1 MQVPTHAQ
9 ARVEPAAL
17 TLPQRVVRNAAIQ
30 DWAVLAYFFVLVVC
44 VLNSRGPHWIES
56 IRNLMIDIST
66 FTLILIFVRGEIFK
80 PEGWWAGLAYRIGI
94 FTPPFL
100 SYFQLRW
107 ILPCV
112 TQRALDAQIY
122 AFDQSVF
129 HYEPSVAW
137 DRWVNPSSVEWFAF
151 FYGLYFIIVGI
162 HFIPWLAFGK
172 DSQLFRRFAIGA
184 FVVFLTAH
192 ITYMIVPGF
201 GPYVHLSF
209 QHELQGGRFWKIVLD
224 AVHEDGALKDI
235 FPSLHTAAPS
245 YLLFFSIA
253 NRKET
258 PFKYTWPVLAFFVS
272 QIVIATMFL
281 RWHYLVDIV
290 AGLILALVAVPIGAK
305 VARFEADRRA
315 RLGIVHTIFGIPP
328 FPFSFGKS
336 S

>member
-1 MQVPTHAQ
+1 MEAG
-9 ARVEPAAL
+9 AL
-17 TLPQRVVRNAAIQ
+17 TLPQRVVRNAAVQ
-30 DWAVLAYFFVLVVC
+30 DWGILIYFFVLVAC
-44 VLNSRGPHWIES
+44 VLNSRGPHWVES
-56 IRNLMIDIST
+56 IRNLAIDIFALT
-66 FTLILIFVRGEIFK
+66 AVLVFVRGEIFK
-80 PEGWWAGLAYRIGI
+80 PEGWWSGLAYRIGI
-94 FTPPFL
+94 FVPVFL

-122 AFDQSVF
+122 AFDMRVF
-129 HYEPSVAW
+129 QYEPSVAW
-137 DRWVNPSSVEWFAF
+137 DKFVNPTTVEWFAF
-151 FYGLYFIIVGI
+151 FYGLYFILMGS

-192 ITYMIVPGF
+192 ISYMIVPGF

-209 QHELQGGRFWKIVLD
+209 QNQLEGGRFWKIVLD

-253 NRKET
+253 NRKEI

-272 QIVIATMFL
+272 QIIIATMFL
-281 RWHYLVDIV
+281 RWHYLIDIV
-290 AGLILALVAVPIGAK
+290 AGLTLALVAVPIGEK
-305 VARFEADRRA
+305 VAHWENERRR
-315 RLGIVHTIFGIPP
+315 RLGIEQSIFGIPP
-328 FPFSFGKS
+328 FLFGNPRS